1 MKTIKFLILGSLVIF
16 FMISCKENEEDKPD
30 KFAMPPL
37 TSIGANT
44 MGCYINGSPF
54 VADIKYDPYMGG
66 SDRTSPA
73 ISYYEHEIINI
84 RGKDSEM
91 SNSHIS
97 LVFEF
102 NDTIGNYVLPEYT
115 DYGFSEF
122 IDFSYLGGKQYRVIL
137 DEPHWVKVTG
147 YEENKF
153 ISGTFRFTGVNKDS
167 GDTIRITNGRF
178 DIAFE

>member
-54 VADIKYDPYMGG
+54 VADIKYDSYMGG
-66 SDRTSPA
+66 GRTTPRVN
-73 ISYYEHEIINI
+73 YWKGNI
-84 RGKDSEM
+84 MDIVGKDYDLDQSK
-91 SNSHIS
+91 II
-97 LVFEF
+97 LKFTF
-102 NDTIGNYVLPEYT
+102 NDSIGKFEIPVYT
-115 DYGFSEF
+115 DYGITEF
-122 IDFSYLGGKQYRVIL
+122 IDFSYLGGKQYRVIM
-137 DEPHWVKVTG
+137 DEPHWVKVSG

-153 ISGTFRFTGVNKDS
+153 ISGTFRFTGVNKEA
-167 GDTIRITNGRF
+167 GDTVRITNGRF
-178 DIAFE
+178 DIVFE

>member
-37 TSIGANT
+37 TSKGANT

-66 SDRTSPA
+66 SDRTSPS
-73 ISYYEHEIINI
+73 ISYYGRKIIYI
-84 RGKDSEM
+84 YGKDIDKG
-91 SNSHIS
+91 NSTVS
-97 LVFEF
+97 VVFPF
-102 NDTIGNYVLPEYT
+102 NDSIGQFNLTEYT
-115 DYGFSEF
+115 DYGYSKF
-122 IDFSYLGGKQYRVIL
+122 IDFSYLGGKQYRVIM
-137 DEPHWVKVTG
+137 DEPHWVKVSG

-153 ISGTFRFTGVNKDS
+153 ISGTFRFTGVNKDA

>member
-54 VADIKYDPYMGG
+54 VADIKYDSYMGG
-66 SDRTSPA
+66 GRMSPFIA
-73 ISYYEHEIINI
+73 YYEHKIIYTDFLDN
-84 RGKDSEM
+84 DM
-91 SNSHIS
+91 DNSDIS
-97 LVFEF
+97 LVFFF
-102 NDTIGNYVLPEYT
+102 NDTIGMYNIPGYT
-115 DYGFSEF
+115 DYGVTEF
-122 IDFSYLGGKQYRVIL
+122 TDFSYLGGKTFKVIM
-137 DEPHWVKVTG
+137 DEPHWVKISG

-153 ISGTFRFTGVNKDS
+153 ISGTFRFTGVNKDA